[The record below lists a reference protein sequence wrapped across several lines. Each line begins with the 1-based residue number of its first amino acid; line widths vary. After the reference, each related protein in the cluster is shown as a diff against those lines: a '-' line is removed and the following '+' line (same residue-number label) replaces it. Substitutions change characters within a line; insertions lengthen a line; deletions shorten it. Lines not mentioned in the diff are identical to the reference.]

1 MLRIIGKLLVLILSI
16 FAIFLGISAVLG
28 IQIYFPFNIAEGEV
42 IPYHRMQSI
51 RVAVFITFTFYG
63 ALYLINSIKEVY
75 PIHFL
80 KVFMISFGITSL
92 VFSYQTEAGLKEII
106 LAIFYLCCGLVFH
119 LISRPEIKKY
129 FT

>member
-16 FAIFLGISAVLG
+16 FAIFLGTCAVLG
-28 IQIYFPFNIAEGEV
+28 IQIYFPFNVAEGEE

-75 PIHFL
+75 PVHFL
-80 KVFMISFGITSL
+80 KVFMVSFGITSL
-92 VFSYQTEAGLKEII
+92 VFSYQAEAGVKEII